1 MAKCINKSDAI
12 HSGAAVAVAGIVL
25 TTMVGSFSSANA
37 EYRGTPEMQ
46 QACTPDVMRL
56 CNNDVPDVD
65 KIVACMK
72 RNRANLS
79 SACGAVFGMGLS
91 RQEPRRR

>member
-1 MAKCINKSDAI
+1 MAQRFDKFNGILA
-12 HSGAAVAVAGIVL
+12 GAAVAVAGIVFSTL
-25 TTMVGSFSSANA
+25 VGSFSSANA
-37 EYRGTPEMQ
+37 QYRGTLEMQ

-72 RNRANLS
+72 RNRPNLS
-79 SACGAVFGMGLS
+79 PACGAVFGMGLS
-91 RQEPRRR
+91 RHEPRRR